1 MLIFKWK
8 GRDVYINLVKKLL
21 CELNL
26 DVKFSEFVV
35 ETEGNY

>member
-1 MLIFKWK
+1 M
-8 GRDVYINLVKKLL
+8 YINLVKKLL